1 MPRDLPVGNGRL
13 LVCFDSD
20 YRIRDVYYPHVG
32 QEDHA
37 QGQPFQ
43 FGVWVDGQFAW
54 IHDQSWQK
62 SLRYKDDTLVTHV
75 TAQNDRLQLHLTL
88 NDAVDYSHNVFLR
101 RIVVEN
107 QTDTERE
114 VRLFFHHNFSLGGI
128 SIGDTAYYDPRHRAL
143 IHYKGKTFFWMNVM
157 SGPEIGLDS
166 YATGTKNVGG
176 LEGTWRD
183 AEDGRLEGNPIAQG
197 SVDSTGSV
205 SVTVAGGE
213 TATVYYWMAVGS
225 DAMEVEGIERHIR
238 KVGPAAVLYRIQEY
252 WRHWVRKEG
261 FSLADLP
268 KEIGAL
274 FNRSLLTIQT
284 QTDHEGAILA
294 ANDNDIAQFGRDTY
308 SYMWPRD
315 GALVAYAL
323 SSAGYGEISRRFFN
337 FCLRTITPQGYM
349 MHKYN
354 PDGSVGSSWHPWAA
368 PDGSRQHPIQED
380 ETALV
385 IWALWQHFEKYWD
398 VEFMKPFYASFIKPA
413 AQFMSLYRDLTTG
426 LPVPS
431 YDLWEERHGVHA
443 HTVATVYGGLQAAAN
458 FTEAFGEKTYTD
470 SYRRTAAELKQ
481 AALTHMINP
490 DTGLFSRMV
499 TPLPDGTVRHDPTID
514 SATYALW
521 YFGML
526 EPDDP
531 LVIKMMET
539 VRERLWVKTDV
550 GGIARYEN
558 DYYHQISNNI
568 AVVPG
573 NPWFICTLWL
583 AEWYI
588 AKATSLEDLQP
599 AKDILLWVEQRRLES
614 GCLAEQVHPFTNAPL
629 SVSPL
634 TWSHATVVM
643 TVNAYVGK
651 YHQLQQAENAEIPTP
666 APIHH

>member
-37 QGQPFQ
+37 QGHPFQ
-43 FGVWVDGQFAW
+43 FGVWVDGHFAW
-54 IHDQSWQK
+54 IHDRSWQK

-143 IHYKGKTFFWMNVM
+143 IHYKGKTYFWMNVM

-205 SVTVAGGE
+205 SVTIAGGE

-294 ANDNDIAQFGRDTY
+294 AN
-308 SYMWPRD
+308 
-315 GALVAYAL
+315 
-323 SSAGYGEISRRFFN
+323 
-337 FCLRTITPQGYM
+337 
-349 MHKYN
+349 
-354 PDGSVGSSWHPWAA
+354 
-368 PDGSRQHPIQED
+368 RQ
-380 ETALV
+380 
-385 IWALWQHFEKYWD
+385 
-398 VEFMKPFYASFIKPA
+398 
-413 AQFMSLYRDLTTG
+413 
-426 LPVPS
+426 
-431 YDLWEERHGVHA
+431 
-443 HTVATVYGGLQAAAN
+443 
-458 FTEAFGEKTYTD
+458 
-470 SYRRTAAELKQ
+470 
-481 AALTHMINP
+481 
-490 DTGLFSRMV
+490 
-499 TPLPDGTVRHDPTID
+499 
-514 SATYALW
+514 
-521 YFGML
+521 
-526 EPDDP
+526 
-531 LVIKMMET
+531 
-539 VRERLWVKTDV
+539 
-550 GGIARYEN
+550 
-558 DYYHQISNNI
+558 
-568 AVVPG
+568 
-573 NPWFICTLWL
+573 
-583 AEWYI
+583 
-588 AKATSLEDLQP
+588 
-599 AKDILLWVEQRRLES
+599 
-614 GCLAEQVHPFTNAPL
+614 
-629 SVSPL
+629 
-634 TWSHATVVM
+634 
-643 TVNAYVGK
+643 
-651 YHQLQQAENAEIPTP
+651 
-666 APIHH
+666 